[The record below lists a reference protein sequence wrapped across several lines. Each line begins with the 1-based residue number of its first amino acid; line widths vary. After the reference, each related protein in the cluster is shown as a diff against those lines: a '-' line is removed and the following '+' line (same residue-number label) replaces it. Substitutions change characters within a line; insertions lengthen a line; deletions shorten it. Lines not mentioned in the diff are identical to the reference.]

1 METSS
6 RVSSTSRRE
15 STKSTHVAWMIPWN
29 SFKASENFPSV
40 VVLYASFSRSSR
52 SGRLAVSAGGA
63 TEPGASSADQPRP
76 SGADRLGPPA
86 TAPSRACV
94 AKAASTKCW
103 RSGAK
108 SQTPSCLCRSFM
120 ALSKSPAAACSP
132 GMEDFCVH
140 LRAAGTPAVGATKT
154 SETASSMPSS
164 APSAAGGSSR
174 SSMSQP
180 ASEPSS
186 ASEPASFSS
195 GARPAAASG
204 SSSFSAFSSPPR
216 SRSRSSPQPAPAP
229 SRSSSAKAA

>member
-1 METSS
+1 M
-6 RVSSTSRRE
+6 
-15 STKSTHVAWMIPWN
+15 PWN
-29 SFKASENFPSV
+29 SFSASENFPSV
-40 VVLYASFSRSSR
+40 VVLYASLSRSSKI
-52 SGRLAVSAGGA
+52 GRLAVNAGGA
-63 TEPGASSADQPRP
+63 VAPGAASADQPRP
-76 SGADRLGPPA
+76 SGAESDGPPA

-94 AKAASTKCW
+94 ANAASTKCW
-103 RSGAK
+103 RRGAK
-108 SQTPSCLCRSFM
+108 SQTPSCRCRSFM

-140 LRAAGTPAVGATKT
+140 LRAAGTPATGATKT
-154 SETASSMPSS
+154 SETASSMASPS

-186 ASEPASFSS
+186 ASEPPSLSS

-204 SSSFSAFSSPPR
+204 SSAASAFSSPPR

-229 SRSSSAKAA
+229 SRSSSAKDA